1 MTFNPSHGEHTMRM
15 IRVVVLN
22 DGETYTGISGCAVLD
37 IPEGVAE
44 IDIDSYVKDNVQ
56 NYGVPID
63 PIDK

>member
-1 MTFNPSHGEHTMRM
+1 MRM